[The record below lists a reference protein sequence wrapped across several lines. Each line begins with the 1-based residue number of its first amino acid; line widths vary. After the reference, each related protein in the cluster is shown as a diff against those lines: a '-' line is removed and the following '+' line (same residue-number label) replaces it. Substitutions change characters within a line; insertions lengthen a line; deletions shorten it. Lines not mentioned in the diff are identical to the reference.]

1 MKGGFPFRRR
11 WRAAGVC
18 AILNDASS
26 IKHTTNEAEC
36 IKGAISLTKQ
46 TKILSFDEAKR
57 AASVPRRSSNTVKAA
72 QGRVCSYNRFAQSL
86 SPSRSARYAERSDAA
101 RIRSSDAARTGSSAD
116 GASGYRS
123 SSARSRS
130 MAKSYGNPMVCE
142 PEPIV
147 EKAQERKQ
155 RQGQVQKRERERPSW
170 LAQFKKNRAKHK
182 ADRAFN
188 KRYGGNG
195 ENGAGAYQG
204 GSAAQSEPRAAVY
217 RGEMGATHRRAS
229 RMQATASANPSK
241 KRTAFSESPLLKS
254 PKLTASIAVVAC
266 LVLACVY
273 LYPTARQY
281 YLSVRECDRLQAEYA
296 AVEQRNE
303 AIQSEVDALGT
314 SEGVEDRARK
324 ELGWAKVG
332 EHAATVR
339 GLDGVEDES
348 TFTASIVAGS
358 TQVPETWYSVWLDPF
373 FGVE

>member
-1 MKGGFPFRRR
+1 
-11 WRAAGVC
+11 
-18 AILNDASS
+18 
-26 IKHTTNEAEC
+26 
-36 IKGAISLTKQ
+36 
-46 TKILSFDEAKR
+46 
-57 AASVPRRSSNTVKAA
+57 
-72 QGRVCSYNRFAQSL
+72 
-86 SPSRSARYAERSDAA
+86 
-101 RIRSSDAARTGSSAD
+101 
-116 GASGYRS
+116 
-123 SSARSRS
+123 
-130 MAKSYGNPMVCE
+130 
-142 PEPIV
+142 
-147 EKAQERKQ
+147 
-155 RQGQVQKRERERPSW
+155 
-170 LAQFKKNRAKHK
+170 
-182 ADRAFN
+182 
-188 KRYGGNG
+188 
-195 ENGAGAYQG
+195 
-204 GSAAQSEPRAAVY
+204 
-217 RGEMGATHRRAS
+217 
-229 RMQATASANPSK
+229 MQATASANPSK

-296 AVEQRNE
+296 AIEQRNE

>member
-1 MKGGFPFRRR
+1 M
-11 WRAAGVC
+11 
-18 AILNDASS
+18 
-26 IKHTTNEAEC
+26 
-36 IKGAISLTKQ
+36 TKQ

-86 SPSRSARYAERSDAA
+86 RPSRSARYAERSDAA

-130 MAKSYGNPMVCE
+130 MAKSYGNTMVCE

-155 RQGQVQKRERERPSW
+155 RQGQVRERERKRERERERERPSW

-182 ADRAFN
+182 AERAFN

-254 PKLTASIAVVAC
+254 PKLTASIAVVAS

>member
-1 MKGGFPFRRR
+1 M
-11 WRAAGVC
+11 
-18 AILNDASS
+18 
-26 IKHTTNEAEC
+26 
-36 IKGAISLTKQ
+36 TKQ

-86 SPSRSARYAERSDAA
+86 RPSRSARYAERSDAA

-130 MAKSYGNPMVCE
+130 MAKSYGNTMVCE

-155 RQGQVQKRERERPSW
+155 RQGQVQKRERERERERPSW

-182 ADRAFN
+182 AERAFN

>member
-1 MKGGFPFRRR
+1 M
-11 WRAAGVC
+11 
-18 AILNDASS
+18 
-26 IKHTTNEAEC
+26 
-36 IKGAISLTKQ
+36 TKQ

-57 AASVPRRSSNTVKAA
+57 AASVPRCSSNTVKAA

-86 SPSRSARYAERSDAA
+86 RPSRSARYAERSDVARIRSSDAA
-101 RIRSSDAARTGSSAD
+101 RMGFSVTGRIRSSDAARTGSSAD

-123 SSARSRS
+123 SSARNRS
-130 MAKSYGNPMVCE
+130 MAKSYGNTMVCE

-155 RQGQVQKRERERPSW
+155 RQGQVQKQKRERERPSW

-182 ADRAFN
+182 AERAFN